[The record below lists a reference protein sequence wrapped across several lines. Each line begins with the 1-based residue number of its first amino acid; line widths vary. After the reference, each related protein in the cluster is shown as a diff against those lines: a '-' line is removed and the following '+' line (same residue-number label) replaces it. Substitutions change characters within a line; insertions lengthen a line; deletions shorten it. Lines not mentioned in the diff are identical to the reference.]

1 MGKRK
6 VLIAVDESPI
16 AAHAADVGVDLAQ
29 SLGAEVGLIYVVD
42 SRGLTA
48 PESGVSADR
57 LAALAEQDGKRL
69 VAGFRQRIPLQ
80 VTALEFVQ
88 IGQPAAEIVEA
99 AKQWPADLIVVG
111 SHGLRGITRALL
123 GSVAEGIMRHAPCP
137 VLVVR
142 ARIE

>member
-1 MGKRK
+1 MGIRR

-29 SLGAEVGLIYVVD
+29 SLGAELGFIHVID

-57 LAALAEQDGKRL
+57 LAALAQQDGKRL
-69 VAGFRQRIPLQ
+69 LAGFRQRMPPQ
-80 VTALEFVQ
+80 MTALEFVE

-99 AKQWPADLIVVG
+99 AKQWPAGLIVVG
-111 SHGLRGITRALL
+111 SHGRTGITRALL
-123 GSVAEGIMRHAPCP
+123 GSVAEGIVRHAPCP
-137 VLVVR
+137 VLVIR
-142 ARIE
+142 AAD